1 MNNPLDPT
9 LRELRDC
16 GCCAGTEAQTPA
28 IIENRP
34 GLPALAFRA
43 GRQPQFK
50 ATMLATLSARARVA
64 LAGLKTRENDDFSIA
79 LLDGWACVAD
89 VLTFYNE
96 RIANEA
102 FLHTATE
109 RLSALELAREIGYE
123 LNPGVAASTW
133 LVFTIEEAFPPST
146 QGYAE
151 IPDGTRLQ
159 SIPGPGEKPQV
170 YETLS
175 AILARNEWN
184 VMRPL
189 AARHPVP
196 FLGMTQLRLAGV
208 TTNLKRGDALLII
221 GQEREGDPTNENWD
235 FRRVQTIETFP
246 DADAAKA
253 FTLVTVD
260 HWLGKFIGG
269 HAVNP
274 ASNKARVFAL
284 RQRANFFGFNAPD
297 WRAMPD
303 SIKAA
308 YDAPPPIQGGA
319 FDPKRDEWPGFTL
332 ADISD
337 TPLVPSQ
344 GTGLLGEYFATIR
357 LQDRRLRRH
366 DVQVNFDWTAVS
378 PGGGLGTTNFSVRW
392 TGWIEP
398 KVTGAHTFT
407 TRSDDGV
414 RLWIDG
420 QLIISRWNPHP
431 PTDDSFAIQ
440 LERGRKYDIRLE
452 YYQGGGGA
460 VIALSWAYPSQAK
473 ELVPTTQ
480 LFPRD
485 IYTVHLDAVYPAIVP
500 TSWLVVSTPG
510 YQEAYSI
517 ENATE
522 DARTKFTLTAKTTR
536 VILKGENLLEQF
548 NERVREAA
556 VFGQSEELPWA
567 DEPVH
572 EPLAGEKITLDR
584 EMPELP
590 AGRELLVSGLLARV
604 RVTKK
609 GVPLL
614 LQFDGGGHR
623 ATSVGDLLTVLA
635 APEPVLNDPNRQRWL
650 LRNEGGES
658 GAVLASAGQL
668 DGVAADPETE
678 RVFEI
683 VRVKRIEPVAGG
695 LPQIILEE
703 PLLRAY
709 DPATV
714 EIAGNIAFATHGET
728 VEEILGQG
736 DASRPHQ
743 QFTLKQKPVTFVPAA
758 NAAGGETTLK
768 VWVNDVLWHET
779 STLFNAGPRDRV
791 YAARQ
796 ADDGTVTL
804 TFGDGIRGSRLP
816 TGHDNVRARYRK
828 GTGLEGRVKE
838 HQLSLLL
845 TRPLG
850 VKSAENPR
858 PAEGAADPEIFA
870 DARRNAPLTVL
881 TLDRAVSLQDYEDF
895 ARAFSGVARA
905 HAVWTWEVNAR
916 GVFVTVAGA
925 KGALLSDDGD
935 TIRNLAR
942 ALREHG
948 NPLVS
953 VRVRGYRPATF
964 RLAATVTAAADRV
977 PETVLAAVK
986 AALAARFSFAARDFG
1001 QPVALSEV
1009 VAVMQDVPGVESVSL
1024 EALHRDAGGLDNY
1037 LAVATPESGA
1047 SAENVVPAE
1056 FLTLDET
1063 SLEDVKVRT
1072 A

>member
-1 MNNPLDPT
+1 MNNPLDST

-28 IIENRP
+28 RIENRP

-43 GRQPQFK
+43 GRQPQFQ
-50 ATMLATLSARARVA
+50 ATMLAALSARARVA

-109 RLSALELAREIGYE
+109 RLSTLELAREIGYE

-133 LVFTIEEAFPPST
+133 LAFTIEEAFPPAT

-175 AILARNEWN
+175 AIVARYEWN

-189 AARHPVP
+189 AARRPVP

-208 TTNLKRGDALLII
+208 ATNLKRGDALLII
-221 GQEREGDPTNENWD
+221 GQEREDDPTNGNWD

-260 HWLGKFIGG
+260 HSLGTVRGLRV
-269 HAVNP
+269 VNP
-274 ASNKARVFAL
+274 ARDDARVFAL
-284 RQRANFFGFNAPD
+284 RQRANFFGFNAPQ
-297 WRAMPD
+297 WKAMPKD
-303 SIKAA
+303 IR
-308 YDAPPPIQGGA
+308 IA
-319 FDPKRDEWPGFTL
+319 FEDTDPQHPLTEWPNFKLGAT
-332 ADISD
+332 A
-337 TPLVPSQ
+337 TPK
-344 GTGLLGEYFATIR
+344 
-357 LQDRRLRRH
+357 
-366 DVQVNFDWTAVS
+366 N
-378 PGGGLGTTNFSVRW
+378 
-392 TGWIEP
+392 
-398 KVTGAHTFT
+398 
-407 TRSDDGV
+407 
-414 RLWIDG
+414 
-420 QLIISRWNPHP
+420 
-431 PTDDSFAIQ
+431 
-440 LERGRKYDIRLE
+440 
-452 YYQGGGGA
+452 
-460 VIALSWAYPSQAK
+460 
-473 ELVPTTQ
+473 
-480 LFPRD
+480 
-485 IYTVHLDAVYPAIVP
+485 TVHLDAVYSGIVP
-500 TSWLVVSTPG
+500 KSWLVVSKPG
-510 YQEAYSI
+510 YQEVYRVL
-517 ENATE
+517 ENVE
-522 DARTKFTLTAKTTR
+522 DASADFTITAKNSR
-536 VILKGENLLEQF
+536 LVIEGENLRDEFDNQ
-548 NERVREAA
+548 RREAT
-556 VFGQSEELPWA
+556 VFGQNEELPWA

-572 EPLAGEKITLDR
+572 DQPLTGEKITLDR
-584 EMPELP
+584 ETPELP
-590 AGRELLVSGLLARV
+590 AGRELLVSGLPARV

-609 GVPLL
+609 GAPLV

-623 ATSVGDLLTVLA
+623 AMSVGDLLTVLA
-635 APEPVLNDPNRQRWL
+635 APDAVPNDPTHQRWL
-650 LRNEGGES
+650 LGNERGES
-658 GAVLASAGQL
+658 GAVLATTRQLAG
-668 DGVAADPETE
+668 APADPEAE

-683 VRVKRIEPVAGG
+683 VRVKRVELAAGG

-703 PLLRAY
+703 PLQRAY
-709 DPATV
+709 DPPTV

-728 VEEILGQG
+728 VEETLGAG

-779 STLFNAGPRDRV
+779 ATLFNAGPRDRV
-791 YAARQ
+791 YVARQ

-816 TGHDNVRARYRK
+816 TGHDNVRAHYRK
-828 GTGLEGRVKE
+828 GIGREGIVKE
-838 HQLSLLL
+838 RQLSLLL

-870 DARRNAPLTVL
+870 AARRNAPLTVL
-881 TLDRAVSLQDYEDF
+881 TLDRAVSLQDYGDF

-916 GVFVTVAGA
+916 GVFVTVAGVN
-925 KGALLSDDGD
+925 GALLSDDGD

-942 ALREHG
+942 ALREYG

-953 VRVRGYRPATF
+953 VRVRGFRPATF
-964 RLAATVTAAADRV
+964 RLAATVTAAADRG

-1009 VAVMQDVPGVESVSL
+1009 VAVMQDVAGVDSVSL
-1024 EALHRDAGGLDNY
+1024 EALHRDAGGIDKY

-1047 SAENVVPAE
+1047 SVENVVPAE
-1056 FLTLDET
+1056 LLTLDET

-1072 A
+1072 P